1 MLAAE
6 ARGALRRGL
15 RAARGAPAG
24 GARAGV
30 VAELRREARA
40 GAAAVARR
48 LEEAG
53 PEEAEREG
61 RWRLSEGRRLV
72 QQLGEMLG
80 IAATGR

>member
-24 GARAGV
+24 GARRGV
-30 VAELRREARA
+30 EEELRREARA
-40 GAAAVARR
+40 ARAAVARR
-48 LEEAG
+48 LEEGG
-53 PEEAEREG
+53 PAEAEREA
-61 RWRLSEGRRLV
+61 RWRLSEGRKLV

-80 IAATGR
+80 IASTGH